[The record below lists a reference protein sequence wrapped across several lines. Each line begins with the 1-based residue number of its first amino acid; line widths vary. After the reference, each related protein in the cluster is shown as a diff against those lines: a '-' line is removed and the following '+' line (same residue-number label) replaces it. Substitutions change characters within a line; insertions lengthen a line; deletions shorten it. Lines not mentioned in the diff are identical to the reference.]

1 LSRHIAIISAQE
13 DGGGENP
20 DFAPMRETDVREPK
34 ILLSW
39 KMKDVKVGKTVSFVL
54 AGGVILFQR
63 KTLKKAKAV
72 IPEASN
78 LSSE

>member
-1 LSRHIAIISAQE
+1 
-13 DGGGENP
+13 
-20 DFAPMRETDVREPK
+20 
-34 ILLSW
+34 
-39 KMKDVKVGKTVSFVL
+39 MKYVKAGKTVSFVL
-54 AGGVILFQR
+54 AGGVILLRR

>member
-1 LSRHIAIISAQE
+1 ML
-13 DGGGENP
+13 
-20 DFAPMRETDVREPK
+20 ETVVREIK

-39 KMKDVKVGKTVSFVL
+39 KIKDVKAGKAVSFVL
-54 AGGVILFQR
+54 VGGVILFQR